1 MRLMLACA
9 ATVAAVAFAAPS
21 FAQEAAPAAA
31 PMTTTPAKPKVG
43 TTAYCNS
50 LKTTSA
56 KTSCLKRVHASAAK
70 PAVPAATRKTKA
82 KKTPTDAMAAPKE
95 TSAQLAPPAAAPT
108 PTPVQQAQ
116 PSTVT
121 VPPLPQKT
129 I

>member
-9 ATVAAVAFAAPS
+9 AAVAAVAFAAPS

-31 PMTTTPAKPKVG
+31 PAAKPKVG

-50 LKTTSA
+50 LKSTSA
-56 KTSCLKRVHASAAK
+56 KASCLKRVHASAAK
-70 PAVPAATRKTKA
+70 PAVPPATTAHKTKG
-82 KKTPTDAMAAPKE
+82 KKPAVTDTTAAAPKE
-95 TSAQLAPPAAAPT
+95 TSQVTASAPI
-108 PTPVQQAQ
+108 QQAQ
-116 PSTVT
+116 PSTIV

>member
-9 ATVAAVAFAAPS
+9 AAVAAVAFAAPS

-31 PMTTTPAKPKVG
+31 PMTAPTKPKVG

-50 LKTTSA
+50 LKSTSSKA
-56 KTSCLKRVHASAAK
+56 ACLKRLHASAAK
-70 PAVPAATRKTKA
+70 PASVRKA
-82 KKTPTDAMAAPKE
+82 KGKKPATDAMAAPKE
-95 TSAQLAPPAAAPT
+95 TSAQYSAPAVA
-108 PTPVQQAQ
+108 PVQQAE
-116 PSTVT
+116 PSTIA